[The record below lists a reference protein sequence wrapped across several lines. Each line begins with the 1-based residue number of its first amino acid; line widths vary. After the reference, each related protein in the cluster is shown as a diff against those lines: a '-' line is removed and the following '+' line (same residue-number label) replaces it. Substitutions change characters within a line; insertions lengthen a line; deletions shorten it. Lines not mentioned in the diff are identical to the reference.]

1 MLDEQRD
8 LRGLIIEITEE
19 TLVQSDTQ
27 LRTVIA
33 PLQERG
39 ACLAV
44 DDMGAGY
51 SGLRQITT
59 VHPSYLKLDR
69 SLISGID
76 HDQDRAALVGAL
88 VGYSNQVGS
97 LLVAEGIE
105 HSAELR
111 LLDEL
116 GVPLAQGFYTGR
128 PGRPWPDVRTA
139 RAPAV
144 ESDPASVTDA
154 IPIEGTPMG
163 ATAAGSLLPV

>member
-1 MLDEQRD
+1 
-8 LRGLIIEITEE
+8 LIVEITEE
-19 TLVQSDTQ
+19 TLVQSDVE

-39 ACLAV
+39 ARLAV

-76 HDQDRAALVGAL
+76 HDRDRAALVGAL
-88 VGYSNQVGS
+88 VGYSNQVGC
-97 LLVAEGIE
+97 LVVAEGIE

-111 LLDEL
+111 VLGEL
-116 GVPLAQGFYTGR
+116 GVPLAQGYYTGR
-128 PGRPWPDVRTA
+128 PGRPWPDIRIA
-139 RAPAV
+139 RHSAGAAANPAV
-144 ESDPASVTDA
+144 IAEKL
-154 IPIEGTPMG
+154 PIEIPSVDTVP
-163 ATAAGSLLPV
+163 AGSLLPA